1 MAVVDG
7 IEQPT
12 LHQGPTPKRRNI
24 QLTESARRLRDL
36 NFDPLD
42 AQVELFHKL
51 KKEVEVFEKM
61 RTGEFVT
68 LNADGNSR
76 VVKYSGV
83 AHAQVLALLQKV
95 AVDLMRYKYG
105 RVPETVELEIK
116 EAQGLTINLSRDD
129 ASYKQLVG
137 DDDME

>member
-1 MAVVDG
+1 M
-7 IEQPT
+7 
-12 LHQGPTPKRRNI
+12 
-24 QLTESARRLRDL
+24 
-36 NFDPLD
+36 
-42 AQVELFHKL
+42 
-51 KKEVEVFEKM
+51 FEKI

-76 VVKYSGV
+76 VIKYSGV
-83 AHAQVLALLQKV
+83 AHAAILAQLQKV
-95 AVDLMRYKYG
+95 CSDLMRYKYG

-129 ASYKQLVG
+129 ASYKQLIG